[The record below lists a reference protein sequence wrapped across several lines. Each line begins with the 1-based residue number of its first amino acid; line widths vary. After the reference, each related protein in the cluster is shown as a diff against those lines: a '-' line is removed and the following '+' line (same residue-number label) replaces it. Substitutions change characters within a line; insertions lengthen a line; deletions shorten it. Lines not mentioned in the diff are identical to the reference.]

1 MDRRKAIR
9 NTGLFIGAAVAVPS
23 LIVLLDSCNT
33 TDRTAWSPQFFTAEE
48 ADCISALVDTILPRT
63 ATPGALDVNVDV
75 FLDKLFAQTYDD
87 TGQQQIRKDI
97 AEFNSKCQK
106 TYGDVFAKLGNTDR
120 VTMLKAEERTS
131 GKFSQGIWGKSI
143 GVQETIGFY
152 RSIKAMAIWA
162 YSTSERIGKEVL
174 SYDPIPGAYLGC
186 IPLSDV
192 GNKWSL

>member
-9 NTGLFIGAAVAVPS
+9 NTGLFIGAAVAAPS
-23 LIVLLDSCNT
+23 LIVLLDSCNAA
-33 TDRTAWSPQFFTAEE
+33 DRTAWKPDFFTEAEAE
-48 ADCISALVDTILPRT
+48 CIRTLVDTILPRT

-87 TGQQQIRKDI
+87 AGQQQMRNDI
-97 AEFNSKCQK
+97 AQFDSKCQK
-106 TYGDVFAKLGNTDR
+106 AHGAVFAKISDTDR
-120 VTMLKAEERTS
+120 VAFLQAEEQS
-131 GKFSQGIWGKSI
+131 CGKFGKGVWGKSI
-143 GVQETIGFY
+143 GVQEHVGFY
-152 RSIKAMAIWA
+152 RSIKSMAIWA
-162 YSTSERIGKEVL
+162 YSTSEKIGKEVL